1 MSKAEFLELKHA
13 IEELH
18 GCEAN
23 YVSSERVRES
33 WGDTLVWDGVVSV
46 FGLTGHPA
54 ATMCYAWSAQEPDG
68 SSRTLYAV
76 LRLPPIQRGRDAVL
90 ASLAL
95 KQREA
100 EAQNDAS
107 LRSD

>member
-1 MSKAEFLELKHA
+1 MSNTEFRELKHA

-18 GCEAN
+18 DCEAN

-46 FGLTGHPA
+46 FGIIGHPV
-54 ATMCYAWSAQEPDG
+54 ATMCYAWSAQESESGPQ
-68 SSRTLYAV
+68 TLYAV

-90 ASLAL
+90 VALAM
-95 KQREA
+95 KQKEGGKLIGGEA
-100 EAQNDAS
+100 GK
-107 LRSD
+107 

>member
-1 MSKAEFLELKHA
+1 MTNTEFLELKRA

-18 GCEAN
+18 GCEAS

-46 FGLTGHPA
+46 FGIAGHPV
-54 ATMCYAWSAQEPDG
+54 ATMCYAWSAQESEAGPQ
-68 SSRTLYAV
+68 TLYAV

-90 ASLAL
+90 VALAM
-95 KQREA
+95 KQKEGRKRGGGEA
-100 EAQNDAS
+100 GK
-107 LRSD
+107 

>member
-1 MSKAEFLELKHA
+1 MSNTEFQELKRA
-13 IEELH
+13 VEQLH

-46 FGLTGHPA
+46 FGIIGHPV
-54 ATMCYAWSAQEPDG
+54 ATMCYAWASQESETGPQ
-68 SSRTLYAV
+68 TIYAV

-90 ASLAL
+90 VSLAL
-95 KQREA
+95 KQKK
-100 EAQNDAS
+100 DGTP
-107 LRSD
+107 L